1 MRKYFFTALLFGTFI
16 LVSGYNATAQT
27 DNVGS
32 NDFNANFGELPGI
45 LRPKNFIKTNITS
58 IVLKNYS
65 LQYERVISRKIS
77 VAVQYRLMPE
87 SGLPFKSTIL
97 KAIDDNDPDTK
108 KIIED
113 FRMSNY
119 AITPEIRLYL
129 SRKGYGHGFYIA
141 AYYRYASF
149 TSNDFNVFYDDE
161 NNVQQSIKL
170 SGKLTSNTGGILLGV
185 QKVIGKIIVLDWW
198 LLGPHY
204 GSGVGNFTGVS
215 SVPLSQTSQDNLR
228 DQLNDID
235 IPLTDKTVFVNANGA
250 AMKLDGPWGGLRMG
264 LSLGIRF

>member
-1 MRKYFFTALLFGTFI
+1 MSKYFFATLLSFSFI
-16 LVSGYNATAQT
+16 LITGQQSAAQT

-32 NDFNANFGELPGI
+32 LDISPKFGELPGI
-45 LRPKNFIKTNITS
+45 LRARNIIKTNLAS
-58 IVLKNYS
+58 IALKNYS
-65 LQYERVISRKIS
+65 LQYERIINRKIS
-77 VAVQYRLMPE
+77 IAVQYRIMPE
-87 SGLPFKSTIL
+87 TGLPFKSSIL
-97 KAIDDNDPDTK
+97 KLIDDNDPDTK

-113 FRMSNY
+113 FKMSNY

-141 AYYRYASF
+141 GFYRYASF

-185 QKVIGKIIVLDWW
+185 QKTIAKIIVLDWW

-204 GSGVGNFTGVS
+204 GSGSGNFTGITS
-215 SVPLSQTSQDNLR
+215 APLSQTSQDNLR